1 MIDAKQLRIGNII
14 LLQTPQGDYDVHTIE
29 SGTEIDDSSKLS
41 YIPITKDILE
51 KAGFKKAS
59 FEGEEID
66 NLWKLGRYFS
76 ATEFPEVGI
85 EVYCIGEKVPA
96 KYVHQLQNIYFA
108 ITGTE
113 LKLPVEDITI
123 GAR

>member
-14 LLQTPQGDYDVHTIE
+14 LLQSPRGDYDVHIIQK
-29 SGTEIDDSSKLS
+29 GNEIDDSSKLS
-41 YIPITKDILE
+41 YIPITRQILE
-51 KAGFKKAS
+51 KAGFKKAN
-59 FEGEEID
+59 FDGEEID

-96 KYVHQLQNIYFA
+96 KYVHQLQNIYYA
-108 ITGTE
+108 VTGSELQLPIENITSN
-113 LKLPVEDITI
+113 
-123 GAR
+123 RR

>member
-14 LLQTPQGDYDVHTIE
+14 LLQTSQGDYDVHIIE
-29 SGTEIDDSSKLS
+29 KGNEIDDNSRLS
-41 YIPITKDILE
+41 YIPITRQILE
-51 KAGFKKAS
+51 NAGFTKAN

-85 EVYCIGEKVPA
+85 EVYCIGERVPA
-96 KYVHQLQNIYFA
+96 KYVHQLQNIYYA
-108 ITGTE
+108 ITGSE
-113 LKLPVEDITI
+113 LNLPVEKIKKSKL
-123 GAR
+123 